1 MTFEDYARWAAS
13 VPVPDDGYGG
23 RLYLGLALAGES
35 GEVCD
40 ELKKGLRPGRALDRG
55 RVKDELGDV
64 LWSWLGLCRALEIDP
79 ADVLAH
85 SRAKIDKKL
94 GR

>member
-1 MTFEDYARWAAS
+1 MTFDDYARWAAS
-13 VPVPDDGYGG
+13 VPVPDDGHDGV
-23 RLYLGLALAGES
+23 LYLALALAGES
-35 GEVCD
+35 G
-40 ELKKGLRPGRALDRG
+40 
-55 RVKDELGDV
+55 ELGDV
-64 LWSWLGLCRALEIDP
+64 LWSWLGLCRALDIDP

>member
-1 MTFEDYARWAAS
+1 MTFDDYARWAAS
-13 VPVPDDGYGG
+13 VPVPDDGHDGV
-23 RLYLGLALAGES
+23 LYLELALAGES
-35 GEVCD
+35 GEVC
-40 ELKKGLRPGRALDRG
+40 EVVKKSLRPGRTLDPE
-55 RVKDELGDV
+55 RVADELGDV
-64 LWSWLGLCRALEIDP
+64 LWSWLGLCRALDIDP